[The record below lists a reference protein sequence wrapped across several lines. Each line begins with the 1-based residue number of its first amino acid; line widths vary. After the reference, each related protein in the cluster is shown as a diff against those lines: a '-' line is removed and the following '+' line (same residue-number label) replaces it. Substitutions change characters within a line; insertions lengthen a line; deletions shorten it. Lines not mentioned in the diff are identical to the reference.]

1 MYQFHQEQHAY
12 NLRLAQ
18 QKLKSTNSWV
28 MTAAGTDG
36 FIKLPNEQ
44 ILFTS
49 PSRTS
54 LQVSSP
60 NSFPAAQ
67 PFTCKSDS
75 GIVYITNQ
83 RVRLWQAA
91 FIVALLTSSKIVY
104 LPSTPTSELQSFSS
118 PILNL
123 QDTHV
128 RAPFFGANYWTGVCK
143 PVGGGGIP
151 EAHSLVEIRLTFKDG
166 GAFEFHTI
174 FEQIKE
180 RVYQAYTVAR
190 ENGQT
195 GAANRALPT
204 VHLEQLP
211 AYEPASDGGG
221 KVVAEE
227 EEPVILSP
235 RPVRPGTSPTLAPP
249 SHTEAEAVAGVP
261 PPDGPPPGYEEAQAH
276 VGGGEQART

>member
-1 MYQFHQEQHAY
+1 
-12 NLRLAQ
+12 
-18 QKLKSTNSWV
+18 V
-28 MTAAGTDG
+28 MTANGADG

-54 LQVSSP
+54 LHVSSP

-67 PFTCKSDS
+67 PFACKSDS
-75 GIVYITNQ
+75 GVVYITNQ
-83 RVRLWQAA
+83 R
-91 FIVALLTSSKIVY
+91 IVY
-104 LPSTPTSELQSFSS
+104 LPSTPTAELQSFSS

-128 RAPFFGANYWTGVCK
+128 RAPFFGANYWTGVCQ
-143 PVGGGGIP
+143 PVSGGGIP
-151 EAHSLVEIRLTFKDG
+151 EVHSLVEIRLTFKDG
-166 GAFEFHTI
+166 GAFEYHTI

-195 GAANRALPT
+195 GAANGALAT

-221 KVVAEE
+221 RVVAEE

-235 RPVRPGTSPTLAPP
+235 IPVRPGTSPTLPPP
-249 SHTEAEAVAGVP
+249 SHREAEAEAVHIL

-276 VGGGEQART
+276 ART